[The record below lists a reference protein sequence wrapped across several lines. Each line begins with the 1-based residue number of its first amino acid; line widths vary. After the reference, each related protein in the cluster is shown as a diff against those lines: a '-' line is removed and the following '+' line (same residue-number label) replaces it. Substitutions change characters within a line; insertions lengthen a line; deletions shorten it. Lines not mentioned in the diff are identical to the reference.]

1 MNSDSQ
7 RRISLVNSVKMYNN
21 YNKKIMKEELTFINT
36 FRSKVQDGVGELKVK
51 SLNEI
56 N

>member
-21 YNKKIMKEELTFINT
+21 YNKKIMKEKLTFKHIPEQSSGWRGRT
-36 FRSKVQDGVGELKVK
+36 
-51 SLNEI
+51 
-56 N
+56 